1 MKTVHVHSWACPHVN
16 HILGRGGL
24 GDPARADQASTRL
37 AYLLNK
43 GVPENKVVQHVIDGE
58 AETSPTRTCTCNS
71 WGWPHDPHDKQGAQ
85 PHGLTGFR
93 HPDHRRT

>member
-43 GVPENKVVQHVIDGE
+43 GIPVKKVMQRLIDGE
-58 AETSPTRTCTCNS
+58 AENVSYEDLYLQQL
-71 WGWPHDPHDKQGAQ
+71 GVAA
-85 PHGLTGFR
+85 
-93 HPDHRRT
+93 

>member
-43 GVPENKVVQHVIDGE
+43 GVPENKVMQHVIDGE
-58 AETSPTRTCTCNS
+58 AENVSYENLYLQQL
-71 WGWPHDPHDKQGAQ
+71 GVAA
-85 PHGLTGFR
+85 
-93 HPDHRRT
+93 

>member
-16 HILGRGGL
+16 HLLGRDGRGER
-24 GDPARADQASTRL
+24 PRADQASTRL

-58 AETSPTRTCTCNS
+58 AENVTYEDLYLQQM
-71 WGWPHDPHDKQGAQ
+71 GVVA
-85 PHGLTGFR
+85 
-93 HPDHRRT
+93 